1 MLKCISVMSQTN
13 AIGWLLNCKSTFTKS
28 WCNFGLG
35 WIASLNDFPLN
46 SADLPETILTLV
58 VDLLG
63 RRTGKCGRYHY
74 QLYLCIHFP
83 DIKE

>member
-1 MLKCISVMSQTN
+1 MLKCISVISQTN
-13 AIGWLLNCKSTFTKS
+13 AIGWLLNCKSTFAKS

-35 WIASLNDFPLN
+35 SIVSLNDFPLN
-46 SADLPETILTLV
+46 SADLSETILTLV

-74 QLYLCIHFP
+74 QLYQCIHFP
-83 DIKE
+83 DIK